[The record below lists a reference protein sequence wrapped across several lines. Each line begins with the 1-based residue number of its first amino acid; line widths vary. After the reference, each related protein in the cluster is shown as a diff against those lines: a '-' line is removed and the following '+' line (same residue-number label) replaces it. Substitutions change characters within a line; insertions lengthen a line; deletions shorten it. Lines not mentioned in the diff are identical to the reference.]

1 MVQRTVNN
9 VIVVRL
15 QYNHCIV
22 SVIWSELSSD
32 NIMVSTVSTAA
43 SISSTPITSLEYLR
57 SSHCRNMENVLFTQ
71 ASHSSMQNLRCMYKI
86 IYACMIMIKYR
97 NSHQDTKVAD
107 VHFHAVL
114 VSLDGVSKSC
124 AKSRH
129 DFLENP
135 SWGFRPNTL
144 VFMLT

>member
-1 MVQRTVNN
+1 MSHLELRGNKYMSNYLNDSFAALRMVQRTVNN

-86 IYACMIMIKYR
+86 IYACMIMIIYELSPR
-97 NSHQDTKVAD
+97 RQGCRRTPPCCP
-107 VHFHAVL
+107 
-114 VSLDGVSKSC
+114 GQ
-124 AKSRH
+124 
-129 DFLENP
+129 P
-135 SWGFRPNTL
+135 
-144 VFMLT
+144 